1 MANIQHIKNLI
12 DKELNDVVRKMH
24 NTKSKFMKNYYLGKR
39 AGLES
44 AYALLC
50 DETEIWEN

>member
-1 MANIQHIKNLI
+1 MNLERIKNLI
-12 DKELNDVVRKMH
+12 DKELNDAVRNMH
-24 NTKSKFMKNYYLGKR
+24 NTRSELLRNYYLGMR

-50 DETEIWEN
+50 EGEEE